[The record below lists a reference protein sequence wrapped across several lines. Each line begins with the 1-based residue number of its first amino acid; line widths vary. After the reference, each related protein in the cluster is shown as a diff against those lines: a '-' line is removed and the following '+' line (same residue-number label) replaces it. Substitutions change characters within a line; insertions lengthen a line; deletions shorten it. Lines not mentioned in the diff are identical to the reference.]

1 VEALGSSSLCTQVLP
16 SLTEVPPLILGLLVL
31 RYGSSEIG
39 CFTSIAEEGGVGAKL
54 MWPTVDA
61 LSIEIFCNLSMFGVR
76 PSIWTGVFGGLK
88 LLRAV
93 SRPLLW
99 CCRFVRRGK
108 INSRVL
114 IVISALLGD
123 FAVRLR
129 CTLF

>member
-1 VEALGSSSLCTQVLP
+1 
-16 SLTEVPPLILGLLVL
+16 VL

-39 CFTSIAEEGGVGAKL
+39 CFTSVAEKGGIGAKSK
-54 MWPTVDA
+54 WATIDA
-61 LSIEIFCNLSMFGVR
+61 LSTEISCNLPIFGVR

-114 IVISALLGD
+114 IVISALLRD